1 MSLIIDKPGIYHGL
15 DEQWYHCDPTPYRSL
30 SSTEAKMILD
40 APAALDERD
49 RQRRGAGRIDANLP
63 WGALGQHAAHR
74 ARLLE
79 SLATLLRVDA
89 DALTNGI

>member
-1 MSLIIDKPGIYHGL
+1 MTRL
-15 DEQWYHCDPTPYRSL
+15 DHVGGDGVDVSDAAEFLCACADYQDS
-30 SSTEAKMILD
+30 EA
-40 APAALDERD
+40 AALDERD

-63 WGALGQHAAHR
+63 WGVLGQHAAHR
-74 ARLLE
+74 ARLLD